1 MSSEEGVDISTLTP
15 QQLNGLAE
23 SLQGDLQMLNESIGK
38 LQGAVSRFHHSG
50 VALEELGDEKPGAGR
65 AARRLL
71 PCARVRRGCC
81 ARSTPQP
88 HRAHPAVQARP

>member
-65 AARRLL
+65 ASWTAAARRERA
-71 PCARVRRGCC
+71 ARFLR
-81 ARSTPQP
+81 TPQP
-88 HRAHPAVQARP
+88 HLAHLAVQARP